1 MKLNPKYLFQKT
13 AFLNKNFV
21 KSYAGLSKNHKN
33 NGLVTI
39 FLKQFSEEK
48 NKNHEKIEIKPYDES
63 QKPKITRLPLDP
75 KLPFDK
81 KHKLT
86 LSFLSVSTL
95 SFFLGTFSNFMMTN
109 NYEKDILF
117 SAFLCW
123 GVQAW
128 KFSERRKVF

>member
-1 MKLNPKYLFQKT
+1 MKLGHENLFQKT
-13 AFLNKNFV
+13 AFLNSNFV
-21 KSYAGLSKNHKN
+21 KTHTGLSKNHKN
-33 NGLVTI
+33 HGLMTT

-48 NKNHEKIEIKPYDES
+48 DKNHEKIEIKPYQES

-75 KLPFDK
+75 KLPFHK
-81 KHKLT
+81 KHKFT

-95 SFFLGTFSNFMMTN
+95 SFVLGTFSNYMMTN
-109 NYEKDILF
+109 NYEKDNIY

-128 KFSERRKVF
+128 RSSEKKRVF